1 MFTDYFIVIYK
12 DKTEQSKDRILPA
25 CEKINDVASRNESN
39 KLRTETDNIANIS
52 ENLNHYSDEINSDLS
67 QYSV

>member
-1 MFTDYFIVIYK
+1 MIV
-12 DKTEQSKDRILPA
+12 
-25 CEKINDVASRNESN
+25 NESN